1 MNKTMKSYRLSEV
14 FIKEIEELSNI
25 SGKSQAEIIEMAVAT
40 LYHNQ
45 NTSSDD
51 ALGKSAFDRFYA
63 LENYNK

>member
-45 NTSSDD
+45 NIGSDD
-51 ALGKSAFDRFYA
+51 VLGKSAFDRFYA